1 VISNSFKVKSDINL
15 NITHFT
21 PQADQSQ
28 PVIIFIH
35 PTGFVSNM
43 FATVVAHLRGFNCFG
58 LDLRSHGASDRG
70 NVTDWAFLGNDLV
83 SVFNALKKRTGHEKF
98 YGVGISSG
106 SSTLALHA
114 SKHSEDFHA
123 LYLCEPIV
131 FPPDAD
137 LATREFLANSAKNR
151 RDTFES
157 KEIVFER
164 FSSRGA
170 LASLD
175 QSSLA
180 LYAEYGFKEI
190 SEGVTLC
197 CNKEDEEAIYLSGS
211 ENNVYEILSEIKVKT
226 HIIYG
231 EISNTISN
239 DFAKE
244 IAGRIQDSS
253 VEELAGV
260 GHFTLFENPTL
271 GAESIT
277 RFIRDNS

>member
-1 VISNSFKVKSDINL
+1 
-15 NITHFT
+15 
-21 PQADQSQ
+21 
-28 PVIIFIH
+28 
-35 PTGFVSNM
+35 M
-43 FATVVAHLRGFNCFG
+43 
-58 LDLRSHGASDRG
+58 
-70 NVTDWAFLGNDLV
+70 
-83 SVFNALKKRTGHEKF
+83 
-98 YGVGISSG
+98 
-106 SSTLALHA
+106 
-114 SKHSEDFHA
+114 
-123 LYLCEPIV
+123 
-131 FPPDAD
+131 
-137 LATREFLANSAKNR
+137 
-151 RDTFES
+151 
-157 KEIVFER
+157 
-164 FSSRGA
+164 
-170 LASLD
+170 
-175 QSSLA
+175 
-180 LYAEYGFKEI
+180 
-190 SEGVTLC
+190 C